1 MIRTP
6 LDKLGNYI
14 RAWNVERSGC
24 HLHLHLD
31 IVIAPALRLPH
42 PVAVVL
48 GQGVT
53 VARSFTLYQ
62 SVTIGRSKSE
72 NIP

>member
-24 HLHLHLD
+24 HLHLD

-72 NIP
+72 NMP